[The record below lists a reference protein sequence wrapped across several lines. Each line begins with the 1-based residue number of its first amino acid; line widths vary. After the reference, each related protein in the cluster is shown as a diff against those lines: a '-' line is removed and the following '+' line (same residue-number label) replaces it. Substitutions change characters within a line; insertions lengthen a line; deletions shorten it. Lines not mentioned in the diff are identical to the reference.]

1 MAQKAEAK
9 REAIFKDAKAF
20 SSFSV
25 NDIAK
30 AKEFYGD
37 ILGINI
43 SEEMEGSISLNLA
56 GGTNIF
62 IYPKDNHSPATFTVL
77 NFHVKNIDES
87 VEKLKALGI
96 KFESFEGEMKT
107 DENNIFRG
115 AATNKGPNIAWFK
128 DPAGNFLS
136 VIEEK

>member
-25 NDIAK
+25 NDIGK
-30 AKEFYGD
+30 AKEFYGET
-37 ILGINI
+37 LGLNI
-43 SEEMEGSISLNLA
+43 SEMPEGLSLSIS
-56 GGTNIF
+56 GGGSVF
-62 IYPKDNHSPATFTVL
+62 IYTKDNHSPATFTVL
-77 NFHVKNIDES
+77 NFPVKNIDES
-87 VEKLKALGI
+87 VEKLKALGV
-96 KFESFEGEMKT
+96 KFETFEGEMKT
-107 DENNIFRG
+107 DEKNIFRG
-115 AATNKGPNIAWFK
+115 GAKNNGPNIAWFK